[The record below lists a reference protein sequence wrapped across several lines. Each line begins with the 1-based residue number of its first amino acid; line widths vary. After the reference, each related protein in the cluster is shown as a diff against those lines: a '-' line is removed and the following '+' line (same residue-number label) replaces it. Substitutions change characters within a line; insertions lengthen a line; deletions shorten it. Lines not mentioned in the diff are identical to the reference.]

1 MLIKTETEKL
11 MIKLLF
17 LAAVLCFGVS
27 AHAEIKTQTVEYK
40 DGDKTLKGYLAYDDA
55 ITAKRPGVLVV
66 PEWWGMNDYV
76 KSRTEQLAKLGYVAF
91 AADIYGDGFTT
102 GDPKVAGEKATE
114 AKKNGWLRSR
124 GKLALEQL
132 KKDEHV
138 DTSNVAG
145 IGYCFGG
152 STVLEMARAGDDLK
166 GVVAFHGVLTTDQ
179 PAQSG
184 AVKAKVLAL
193 NGAADPFVPPEQI
206 SAFEKEMKDAGVD
219 VKIVNY
225 PGAKHAFTNPNA
237 DKIGM
242 AALGYNKE
250 ADEKSWEAMK
260 AFFAEIFG
268 PANPAANQK
277 GQ

>member
-1 MLIKTETEKL
+1 MHR
-11 MIKLLF
+11 MIF
-17 LAAVLCFGVS
+17 ASAILCF
-27 AHAEIKTQTVEYK
+27 ALLARAEIKTQTVEFK
-40 DGDKTLKGYLAYDDA
+40 DGDATLKGYLAYDDS
-55 ITAKRPGVLVV
+55 ISGKRPGVVV
-66 PEWWGMNDYV
+66 VSEWWGLNDYA
-76 KSRTEQLAKLGYVAF
+76 KSRTEQLARLGYIAL
-91 AADIYGDGFTT
+91 AADIYGEGFNTT
-102 GDPKVAGEKATE
+102 DPKIAGEKATE
-114 AKKNGWLRSR
+114 AKKNGWLLSR

-138 DTSNVAG
+138 DPTNVAA

-152 STVLEMARAGDDLK
+152 SCVLELARAGEDLK

-179 PAQSG
+179 PAKSG

-193 NGAADPFVPPEQI
+193 NGAADPFVPPEQVA
-206 SAFEKEMKDAGVD
+206 AFEKEMKDAGVD

-237 DKIGM
+237 DKVGM
-242 AALGYNKE
+242 AAIGYNKE

-268 PANPAANQK
+268 PANPPANTK